1 MPTNTVTVA
10 GLPLT
15 DYAAHMQANPVISH
29 TRDVET
35 FQGRQRSTMMPIKNL
50 ITGMRLKAKID
61 FFGTASARA
70 MNRSNF
76 EALFR
81 SQTTPVEIDVC
92 DGFFYRAVLLSS
104 TDCGTVF
111 DLINTVEYVWQV
123 TRHQTEVTIGSSS
136 SHSLSFNCSSNVDR
150 TDCCIEI
157 NQAYQQGTESISVE
171 MNGLEWWIYHKDNPN
186 NEKIVLDGINKTF
199 LIGTKNAVNLIE
211 WEDFPFLYPGS
222 NTMEVFV
229 DGAPFSNAPV
239 TIRYTPTFL

>member
-61 FFGTASARA
+61 FFGSASARA

-81 SQTTPVEIDVC
+81 SQTTVEINIL

-123 TRHQTEVTIGSSS
+123 TRHQTEVTIISSS
-136 SHSLSFNCSSNVDR
+136 SFSLRFNCSSNVDR
-150 TDCCIEI
+150 
-157 NQAYQQGTESISVE
+157 IS
-171 MNGLEWWIYHKDNPN
+171 MGLK
-186 NEKIVLDGINKTF
+186 
-199 LIGTKNAVNLIE
+199 
-211 WEDFPFLYPGS
+211 
-222 NTMEVFV
+222 VF
-229 DGAPFSNAPV
+229 
-239 TIRYTPTFL
+239 TWK

>member
-10 GLPLT
+10 GFPLT

-61 FFGTASARA
+61 FFGSASARA

-81 SQTTPVEIDVC
+81 SQTTVEIDIL

-123 TRHQTEVTIGSSS
+123 TRHQTEVTIISSS
-136 SHSLSFNCSSNVDR
+136 SFSLRFNCSSNVDR

-157 NQAYQQGTESISVE
+157 NEEYQHGTESIHVE
-171 MNGLEWWIYHKDNPN
+171 MNGLEWWINYEDNPN
-186 NEKIVLDGINKTF
+186 NEKIILDGINKT
-199 LIGTKNAVNLIE
+199 LIKKKKNAVNLID
-211 WEDFPFLYPGS
+211 WTDFPFLYPGS
-222 NTMEVFV
+222 NRMEIYV
-229 DGAPFSNAPV
+229 DGVPFVNAPV